1 MIDTNLIKNDPQA
14 VVKNLESRNY
24 NFEVDSYKSL
34 EAARKQFQTETEDLQ
49 AKRNSLSKEYGLLKK
64 EGKDDPALNIKIE
77 TIKTQLDS
85 CAKKLTEIQSNLRE
99 FLLDVPN
106 LPAESSPNGSSA
118 ENNIKVREFGKPSL
132 LKGKDHL
139 DITSM
144 IDTESANLLAGSRFA
159 VLRGEIA
166 KLQRGLIAFML
177 DKAEEHG
184 YTEHYLPMIGNS
196 ESLTST
202 GQLPKFSDDLF
213 QITDDYYLI
222 PTAEVPLTNLYRN
235 KIIDLGA
242 FPLKLSA
249 HTSCFRSEAG
259 SYGKDTKGLIR
270 QHQFEKVELVQ
281 ICHPEKSFEALENLT
296 SHAETILRELNLP
309 YQVLELCTGDLG
321 FSAAKTYD
329 LEVWIPS
336 QETFRE
342 ISSCSNCTDFQA
354 RRARIRF
361 KEEGATKLAHT
372 LNGSALAAGRA
383 LIAVIENNFDQKS
396 TITIPEV
403 LQDYTKFTSIEV

>member
-14 VVKNLESRNY
+14 VVENLESRNY

-85 CAKKLTEIQSNLRE
+85 CANKLTEIQSSLRE

-202 GQLPKFSDDLF
+202 GQLPKYSDDLYKLNE
-213 QITDDYYLI
+213 DYYLNT
-222 PTAEVPLTNLYRN
+222 TAEVT
-235 KIIDLGA
+235 
-242 FPLKLSA
+242 
-249 HTSCFRSEAG
+249 
-259 SYGKDTKGLIR
+259 
-270 QHQFEKVELVQ
+270 
-281 ICHPEKSFEALENLT
+281 
-296 SHAETILRELNLP
+296 
-309 YQVLELCTGDLG
+309 
-321 FSAAKTYD
+321 
-329 LEVWIPS
+329 
-336 QETFRE
+336 
-342 ISSCSNCTDFQA
+342 
-354 RRARIRF
+354 
-361 KEEGATKLAHT
+361 
-372 LNGSALAAGRA
+372 
-383 LIAVIENNFDQKS
+383 
-396 TITIPEV
+396 
-403 LQDYTKFTSIEV
+403 